1 MGWLANG
8 SAAHPV
14 VTPAA
19 DCGNN
24 RVGVINLGVRKNL
37 SECWDAYCY
46 RVQGMSLPPTPAYPR
61 PLNSFISLCERL
73 IAFPADVACQCRV
86 GFVGD
91 GISTCNGKL
100 LDVLAATAN
109 FSTFYGVCRGPS
121 LRSGNAGSWDPQRES
136 LPIASSPHPQM
147 LLGYANATQ
156 RGLDFMDFLD
166 DELTYKT
173 LFVPVNEGFM
183 DNMVTRGAWA
193 VCSLQQARPNKPC
206 SARRR

>member
-1 MGWLANG
+1 M
-8 SAAHPV
+8 
-14 VTPAA
+14 
-19 DCGNN
+19 
-24 RVGVINLGVRKNL
+24 
-37 SECWDAYCY
+37 
-46 RVQGMSLPPTPAYPR
+46 
-61 PLNSFISLCERL
+61 
-73 IAFPADVACQCRV
+73 ACQCRV

-109 FSTFYGVCRGPS
+109 FSTFYGVCRGLAPEMGM
-121 LRSGNAGSWDPQRES
+121 RVVGIPKES
-136 LPIASSPHPQM
+136 LPTAPSPHPQM

-173 LFVPVNEGFM
+173 LFVPVNEGFIN
-183 DNMVTRGAWA
+183 NMVTRGTWA
-193 VCSLQQARPNKPC
+193 VCSFQQAQPNRSC